1 MVDDG
6 NCCQEKPT
14 SREVSSITIAIS
26 NCIIIIMY
34 DIIAVNLK
42 IIIILI
48 TLIRFG
54 KMPEMFPGRVGAVV
68 QVASNLFS
76 ICFNCC
82 AGNLLRDGL
91 SGVQVDIFPFCC
103 CCFLCVLCNEIS
115 GF

>member
-82 AGNLLRDGL
+82 AGNLLRDRL
-91 SGVQVDIFPFCC
+91 SGVQVDNYPLLLL
-103 CCFLCVLCNEIS
+103 FLMCSLH
-115 GF
+115 

>member
-68 QVASNLFS
+68 QVDFNLFS
-76 ICFNCC
+76 VCFNCC
-82 AGNLLRDGL
+82 AGNLLRDRL
-91 SGVQVDIFPFCC
+91 SGVQVDNYPLLLL
-103 CCFLCVLCNEIS
+103 FLMCSLH
-115 GF
+115 